1 MKISRGERDHLLEN
15 LSLFLSSGTGIAA
28 ALESLSNEASSPQGK
43 KLAQTVLNEIDSG
56 SPIWRALEKTQSF
69 PQRTISLIR
78 AGEKSGHLTE
88 NLQAAVSQ
96 QQKEKLFRSRIYS
109 AMFYPVLVF
118 GVTIVVGL
126 GVSWFLLP
134 RLAQVFGSLNVDLPF
149 LTRVFIGFGEFLN
162 RFGLIAVPI
171 TAVVLIGGGF
181 LFFRF
186 WGDLIL
192 PFVPGLGRLI
202 KEIELSRFGFILGS
216 LLESGLPISD
226 ALDSLEEATS
236 IRPYRRFYSYLS
248 QNIKEGVS
256 FRKSFSFY
264 PKISRL
270 FPLPVR
276 HILSSA
282 EQSGRLSET
291 LLNIGRNYE
300 VRVDDTAKNL
310 TVVLE
315 PILLLVVWFGVLL
328 VALAVILPIYGL
340 IGGLSL

>member
-1 MKISRGERDHLLEN
+1 MRVSREERDYLLEN
-15 LSLFLSSGTGIAA
+15 LTLLLSSGTGVAA
-28 ALESLSNEASSPQGK
+28 SIESLSKEVSSSQGK
-43 KLAQTVLNEIDSG
+43 KLAQTILEEIDSG
-56 SPIWRALEKTQSF
+56 SSLWRALDKTNAF

-78 AGEKSGHLTE
+78 AGEKSGRLTE

-96 QQKEKLFRSRIYS
+96 QQKEKLFRSRVSS

-118 GVTIVVGL
+118 GVMIVVGL

-134 RLAQVFGSLNVDLPF
+134 RLAQVFRSLNVDLPF
-149 LTRVFIGFGEFLN
+149 LTRILIGFGEFLN
-162 RFGLIAVPI
+162 RYGLVAVPI
-171 TAVVLIGGGF
+171 ATLILIGGGF

-192 PFVPGLGRLI
+192 PFVPGVGRLI

-226 ALDSLEEATS
+226 ALDSLEESTS
-236 IRPYRRFYSYLS
+236 IRPYRRFYSYLGR
-248 QNIKEGVS
+248 NIKEGLS
-256 FRKSFSFY
+256 FGKSFSSY
-264 PKISRL
+264 PKISRI

-282 EQSGRLSET
+282 EQSGRLPET

-315 PILLLVVWFGVLL
+315 PVLLVVVWFGVLL